1 MDGVARQSSAER
13 QVLFTETA
21 ARMGAPS
28 AVIPEKD
35 FWVCWTLHRLFALE
49 FRPAL
54 LFKGGTSLS
63 KAFGLIER
71 FSEDIDLTL
80 NRAELG
86 FVGADD
92 PLEIAGRKK
101 RARQIKALA
110 EACARA
116 IREELAPRLREA
128 FARILGSEGWG
139 IDVVERHDGQVDL
152 HFRYPPALA
161 PEDYG
166 GLAYIAPLV
175 RMELGA
181 RSDQEP
187 AQLVTIRSYAAERF
201 PGAFVRPDT
210 EVTVLAPE
218 RTFWEKATIFHAENH
233 RPLQG
238 GRHPPAWRQLSRHA
252 FDLVMLDRG
261 GVAQRALERLDL
273 LEAVARHKDAF
284 FHTGWSRYGEAR
296 PGSFRLVPAGVLL
309 DALRADYAR
318 MQPMFFGPAPSFDE
332 LVDALRS
339 LEERINAARVTA
351 PPAKPGA

>member
-1 MDGVARQSSAER
+1 MDDVARQSSAER

-28 AVIPEKD
+28 AVIAEKD
-35 FWVCWTLHRLFALE
+35 FWVCWTLHHLFALE
-49 FRPAL
+49 FRPRL

-80 NRAELG
+80 NRGELG
-86 FVGADD
+86 FAGDND
-92 PLEIAGRKK
+92 PLEISGRK
-101 RARQIKALA
+101 RRVRQIRALA
-110 EACARA
+110 EACGRA
-116 IREELAPRLREA
+116 VREELAPRLREV
-128 FARILGSEGWG
+128 FAHILGGDGWETEV
-139 IDVVERHDGQVDL
+139 IERDDGQVDL

-175 RMELGA
+175 RMEVGA

-187 AQLVTIRSYAAERF
+187 TQRIAIRSYAAEHL
-201 PGAFVRPDT
+201 PDAFTRHDT

-233 RPLQG
+233 RPLEG
-238 GRHPPAWRQLSRHA
+238 DRRPPAWRQLSRHA
-252 FDLVMLDRG
+252 YDLVMLDRG

-273 LEAVARHKDAF
+273 LETVARHKDAF
-284 FHTGWSRYGEAR
+284 FHTGWSRYDEAR
-296 PGSFRLVPAGVLL
+296 PGSFRLVPGGLLL
-309 DALRADYAR
+309 DALRTDYAQ

-339 LEERINAARVTA
+339 LEARIDAAQ
-351 PPAKPGA
+351 

>member
-1 MDGVARQSSAER
+1 MDDVARQSSAER

-28 AVIPEKD
+28 AVIAEKD
-35 FWVCWTLHRLFALE
+35 FWVCWTLHHLFALE
-49 FRPAL
+49 FRPTL

-80 NRAELG
+80 NRGELG
-86 FVGADD
+86 FAGGED
-92 PLEIAGRKK
+92 PLKIAGRKR

-110 EACARA
+110 EASGRA
-116 IREELAPRLREA
+116 VREELAPRLREA
-128 FARILGSEGWG
+128 FARILGSEGWE
-139 IDVVERHDGQVDL
+139 IEVVERDDGQVDL

-175 RMELGA
+175 RMEIGA

-187 AQLVTIRSYAAERF
+187 AERVAIRSYAAEHLPDVFTR
-201 PGAFVRPDT
+201 RDT
-210 EVTVLAPE
+210 EVLVLAPE

-233 RPLQG
+233 RPLEG
-238 GRHPPAWRQLSRHA
+238 DRRPPAWRQLSRHA
-252 FDLVMLDRG
+252 YDLVMLERG

-284 FHTGWSRYGEAR
+284 FHTGWSRYSEAR
-296 PGSFRLVPAGVLL
+296 PGSLRLMPSGALVG
-309 DALRADYAR
+309 ALRADYAQ

-332 LVDALRS
+332 LMDALRG
-339 LEERINAARVTA
+339 LEARINAMR
-351 PPAKPGA
+351 